1 VPWVAVHDHAR
12 GSGFDPVQHVV
23 ELFGQVVDVVPVKGR
38 DERPVEAVDDVV
50 GDLVAPLL
58 DRLDRLGPPVR
69 VAIVIEEVLEHLA
82 ALEDVFGGPV
92 EQDEEGLFPRKQTQH
107 HGGFFYRRVLS
118 CRTAAAGGPPGAH
131 HRPRPTAV
139 AARISAQPNAKE
151 TGSVNTH
158 ARTMFHATP
167 QRTQRTPLLAPI
179 PRIAPLM
186 AWVVLIGTPN
196 RVAISIVVAAAVSAA
211 KPSTGCSFVRRN
223 PMVRTIRHPPAAVP
237 SPIASAAASITHSGT

>member
-118 CRTAAAGGPPGAH
+118 CRTAAAGGPPARITGPG
-131 HRPRPTAV
+131 RPRSPPASTPSQTRARTGGSTPTAG
-139 AARISAQPNAKE
+139 RRSTHHPRRPNAH
-151 TGSVNTH
+151 T
-158 ARTMFHATP
+158 
-167 QRTQRTPLLAPI
+167 LL
-179 PRIAPLM
+179 
-186 AWVVLIGTPN
+186 
-196 RVAISIVVAAAVSAA
+196 
-211 KPSTGCSFVRRN
+211 
-223 PMVRTIRHPPAAVP
+223 
-237 SPIASAAASITHSGT
+237 

>member
-23 ELFGQVVDVVPVKGR
+23 RLFGKVVDIVPVKGR

-118 CRTAAAGGPPGAH
+118 CRTAAAGGPPARITGPG
-131 HRPRPTAV
+131 RPR
-139 AARISAQPNAKE
+139 S
-151 TGSVNTH
+151 
-158 ARTMFHATP
+158 
-167 QRTQRTPLLAPI
+167 
-179 PRIAPLM
+179 
-186 AWVVLIGTPN
+186 
-196 RVAISIVVAAAVSAA
+196 
-211 KPSTGCSFVRRN
+211 
-223 PMVRTIRHPPAAVP
+223 PPASAP
-237 SPIASAAASITHSGT
+237 SPARRRPAASTPTPGRCSTPPPSAPSGHPCWRLSPGSRR